1 MKEEVTISEGLSCS
15 VLNCWKENAARFPL
29 IAKAAK
35 IVLGIPQHLRQYA
48 SVFQASQAHRNNRYN
63 GATS

>member
-15 VLNCWKENAARFPL
+15 VLNWWKENAARFPL

-35 IVLGIPQHLRQYA
+35 IVLATPVGPSVRGNMRA
-48 SVFQASQAHRNNRYN
+48 SFQASQAHRNNR
-63 GATS
+63 